1 MFRIDR
7 APRAQ
12 MGGLHI
18 NCARIKITFFG
29 ILRSKAVSCQ
39 QIHWTGALPFLSVS
53 AMVNGQQRTLYQEH
67 IQTLDLYFRKFCP
80 SIAGPPQHIVWTM
93 KWCRFFTLGK
103 NKGHVVDIFFWIG
116 HGLLWLGKHHLQ
128 QAPKAFF
135 VHRWIL
141 QDHQIW
147 NATRL
152 DKYFHKVITTAAC
165 FAAGHR
171 AIGDRDRVLQEAMPT
186 NCCPCW
192 YCDGRLGVIQL
203 LGTQRM

>member
-1 MFRIDR
+1 MLGDRYSVTRLRGSQIYALILPFDFPAHVLPYTRRMNEKKYVNSMFRIDR

-103 NKGHVVDIFFWIG
+103 NKGHVVDIFF
-116 HGLLWLGKHHLQ
+116 
-128 QAPKAFF
+128 
-135 VHRWIL
+135 
-141 QDHQIW
+141 
-147 NATRL
+147 
-152 DKYFHKVITTAAC
+152 
-165 FAAGHR
+165 
-171 AIGDRDRVLQEAMPT
+171 
-186 NCCPCW
+186 
-192 YCDGRLGVIQL
+192 
-203 LGTQRM
+203 